1 MDPSSASKVPKRG
14 NLLASSDFL
23 SAAVVRCALLC
34 EQVKVCVPVFVL
46 LNMPY
51 PKVRGSRLAGGRT
64 HASVRGLH
72 TNKFWSTDRL
82 SGIASLCISNFML
95 YMANHIQT
103 LPGQEDWL
111 FPRKSKSK
119 RRIILGRLVVMLT
132 ARGCK

>member
-51 PKVRGSRLAGGRT
+51 PSERLTSGGRKD
-64 HASVRGLH
+64 A
-72 TNKFWSTDRL
+72 
-82 SGIASLCISNFML
+82 
-95 YMANHIQT
+95 
-103 LPGQEDWL
+103 
-111 FPRKSKSK
+111 RKCAGFAYK
-119 RRIILGRLVVMLT
+119 
-132 ARGCK
+132 